1 MEGKRWGGGWGV
13 GGGARWHSEPMHM
26 VGAPEG
32 TEGRATNV
40 PAVRFPRAPPSC
52 NTHILSQHADTL
64 HNHYCSVEHSKLEV
78 HAQRKRTSVLDQL
91 VSELARD
98 LETAPSR
105 EVATSLD
112 DLVDN
117 LRIAVGDGGVIV
129 VGGGYL
135 GQKARPGSKYTP
147 VVQAILKKLAKHF
160 RIVVVDE
167 VRACVRVCVWGGGG
181 DRGGG

>member
-13 GGGARWHSEPMHM
+13 GGGHDGIVSPCTWLGPLRGLRAGPPMSLPC
-26 VGAPEG
+26 GFPAP
-32 TEGRATNV
+32 
-40 PAVRFPRAPPSC
+40 PPSC

>member
-1 MEGKRWGGGWGV
+1 MSLPCGF
-13 GGGARWHSEPMHM
+13 P
-26 VGAPEG
+26 AP
-32 TEGRATNV
+32 
-40 PAVRFPRAPPSC
+40 PPSC
-52 NTHILSQHADTL
+52 NTHILSEHADTL

-167 VRACVRVCVWGGGG
+167 VRACVRASVRVCLCACVRACLRVCERSSIHLHGA
-181 DRGGG
+181 RVRVRVRRR